1 MIGSDGNANYS
12 GAAYLFDATTGNLLQ
27 SFTNPSPAIN
37 EYFGY
42 SVALDGNSALIGAYG
57 DSSSSGS
64 AYLYASTSSS
74 SSTQSQVPGPLP
86 LLELGAAFA
95 WSRKL
100 RRRIHTHTT
109 QRSVRDGLPSLNE
122 RH

>member
-1 MIGSDGNANYS
+1 MDPFAYILPPETAHIHC
-12 GAAYLFDATTGNLLQ
+12 GATGLALFRR
-27 SFTNPSPAIN
+27 P
-37 EYFGY
+37 